1 VVYLAWPAAT
11 LGISPKHQPHSTA
24 QQSTV
29 AQADSGWP
37 SLSLPQAMKVSVNPT
52 TGRLPANI
60 VQHLERLVGGGP
72 AQEAQVSAYIA
83 DQFHAASLFY
93 LPPEVAERIIDN
105 PARFVELVKQYHE
118 PLLTF

>member
-1 VVYLAWPAAT
+1 
-11 LGISPKHQPHSTA
+11 
-24 QQSTV
+24 
-29 AQADSGWP
+29 
-37 SLSLPQAMKVSVNPT
+37 MKVTVNPV

-83 DQFHAASLFY
+83 DQFQAASLFH
-93 LPPEVAERIIDN
+93 LPPEVAERIIAN
-105 PARFVELVKQYHE
+105 PARFVDLVRQYYE

>member
-1 VVYLAWPAAT
+1 
-11 LGISPKHQPHSTA
+11 
-24 QQSTV
+24 
-29 AQADSGWP
+29 
-37 SLSLPQAMKVSVNPT
+37 MKVTMNPV

-83 DQFHAASLFY
+83 DQFQAASLFY
-93 LPPEVAERIIDN
+93 LPADVAEKIIAN